1 MRNNQPVTQRE
12 FPYPSGKVIIS
23 HTDAKGRITHV
34 NDALVEI
41 SGFSEEELLGKP
53 HNILRHPDMPAEAFR
68 DLWTTVQSGRP
79 WTGVVKNRCKNGD
92 HYWVRAYVTPIPDGS
107 GYLSVR
113 TEVPRT
119 DVAAAEAL
127 YARMRD
133 DSSIRLNEG
142 QLLAAGPMGWLQRM
156 NGRLRLTHRL
166 WIAFLISM
174 AFALF
179 GTGIALWNQHQ
190 VSSRFADYISRDAV
204 RLKAYGDMYAQGL
217 QAGQAV
223 RNIILD
229 PANPKAHQNL
239 NAASKAF
246 TGALQRAQGLGSDG
260 GDAESLKTIASQW
273 DADAALKN
281 RIVDL
286 AKDGKQAEAIA
297 MLNNEETP
305 LWRKLKDELL
315 RQSANVETQSAA
327 AAAAVLNEAKEGRN
341 ASIAAFVLAL
351 VIGLGLVA
359 AILIYVSHYLAQT
372 RNSIRQIADGGD
384 LRSPLPPARR
394 DEIGDIMAQI
404 ATMRNKLH
412 ELVADIV
419 DKIGLLNTETE
430 GLATSAKVTHHVSG
444 KQADAASGVATAIEQ
459 LSLSIDHVRDNAS
472 DSHRLS
478 ETARGRALEGG
489 KIIQE
494 ASEEMMGIS
503 EAVSGA
509 ATAVRELA
517 SYSDQVSSVVRVIR
531 EIADQT
537 NLLALN
543 AAIEAARAGEAGRG
557 FAVVADEVRKL
568 AERTSS
574 STQEIAATIAK
585 IQSGTGE
592 AAHEMEASVA
602 KVSTGVLLARRAG
615 ETMTDIRSA
624 IEASEQ
630 AVGSITSALAEQS
643 NAARDIAQRIEVI
656 LGGAESNAGSA
667 GNTQQVATR
676 LEELTTDLTRLASRF
691 KIA

>member
-12 FPYPSGKVIIS
+12 FPFPSGKVIIS
-23 HTDAKGRITHV
+23 HTDAKGRITHT
-34 NDALVEI
+34 NDALAEI

-68 DLWTTVQSGRP
+68 DLWATVQSGRP

-119 DVAAAEAL
+119 DIAAAEAL

-142 QLLAAGPMGWLQRM
+142 LLVATGPMGWLQRM

-174 AFALF
+174 VFAFF
-179 GTGIALWNQHQ
+179 GTGIALWNQDQ
-190 VSSRFADYISRDAV
+190 VSSRFGDYISRDVV

-217 QAGQAV
+217 QAGQAM

-239 NAASKAF
+239 AAATQAF
-246 TGALQRAQGLGSDG
+246 DSALQRVQGLEPG
-260 GDAESLKTIASQW
+260 GE
-273 DADAALKN
+273 DAAILKKIAGYWAEDVALRN

-286 AKDGKQAEAIA
+286 AKTGSQSEAVTV
-297 MLNNEETP
+297 LNKEETP
-305 LWRKLKDELL
+305 LWRTLKDELL
-315 RQSANVETQSAA
+315 KQSAVVEAQSAA
-327 AAAAVLNEAKEGRN
+327 SATTVMAEAKNGRN
-341 ASIAAFVLAL
+341 VSLSVFMLAL

-359 AILIYVSHYLAQT
+359 AILMYVSRYLAQT

-419 DKIGLLNTETE
+419 DKIGLLNIETE
-430 GLATSAKVTHHVSG
+430 GLARSAKMTSDVSG
-444 KQADAASGVATAIEQ
+444 TQADAASGVATAIEQ
-459 LSLSIDHVRDNAS
+459 LSMSIDHVRDNAGN
-472 DSHRLS
+472 SHSLS
-478 ETARGRALEGG
+478 ETARSRALEGG
-489 KIIQE
+489 KIIQD
-494 ASEEMMGIS
+494 ASEEMVGIS
-503 EAVSGA
+503 EVVSGA

-585 IQSGTGE
+585 IQAGTGQ

-602 KVSTGVLLARRAG
+602 KVSTGVSLARRAG
-615 ETMTDIRSA
+615 ETMADIRSA
-624 IEASEQ
+624 IDASEQ
-630 AVGSITSALAEQS
+630 AVGSITAALTEQS
-643 NAARDIAQRIEVI
+643 SAARDIAQRIEVI

-667 GNTQQVATR
+667 GKTRQVATR